1 VRLNCFVSA
10 FIDFIEMSSIL
21 SGILVPFD
29 EAFEKS
35 VSLTPSPE
43 ESYVGDVKQHL
54 NSPSYEIAF
63 RDHDFIH
70 SDAARPLRIQ
80 LEMEKPEWFMR
91 QAGIRSTI
99 IVFGSARFVS
109 QNRANRILEEANK
122 RLAAAP
128 NSENAQDAVAKA
140 KQHVKNSVHYELA
153 REFARLVSEETTADY
168 PPDYQGP
175 FDYVICTG
183 GGPGVME
190 AANRGAYDAGAM
202 SIGLNIKLPYE
213 QRPNPYTSPHLCFQ
227 FHYFNVRKLHFMLR
241 AKALV
246 AFPGGFGTFDE
257 LFEGLTLRQTERMQ
271 LIPIVLCGSE
281 FWKKCVN
288 FDYLVETGVINRDD
302 LELFHFTDSPQEAWN
317 MIKAF
322 YR

>member
-1 VRLNCFVSA
+1 MPDIV
-10 FIDFIEMSSIL
+10 
-21 SGILVPFD
+21 VPF
-29 EAFEKS
+29 EESFEKS
-35 VSLTPSPE
+35 VAYTFSPE
-43 ESYVGDVKQHL
+43 ESAISDVHSHT

-63 RDHDFIH
+63 RDHNYIL
-70 SDAARPLRIQ
+70 SDHARSSRIQ
-80 LEMEKPEWFMR
+80 LEMEKPEWFMQ

-109 QNRANRILEEANK
+109 HNRANRLLEEANK
-122 RLAAAP
+122 ELADAP
-128 NSENAQDAVAKA
+128 DSEQAQSAVVRAKGLLKTSVYYEQARSFARIVAK
-140 KQHVKNSVHYELA
+140 
-153 REFARLVSEETTADY
+153 ETTAQY

-175 FDYVICTG
+175 FDYVVCTG

-190 AANRGAYDAGAM
+190 AANRGAHEAGAQ

-241 AKALV
+241 AKAMV
-246 AFPGGFGTFDE
+246 CCPGGFGTFDE

-271 LIPIVLCGSE
+271 LIPIILLGTE
-281 FWKKCVN
+281 FWKTCVN
-288 FDYLVETGVINRDD
+288 FDYLAETGVIDRND
-302 LELFHFTDSPQEAWN
+302 LELFHITDSPQEAWN
-317 MIKAF
+317 VIKAF

>member
-1 VRLNCFVSA
+1 M
-10 FIDFIEMSSIL
+10 I
-21 SGILVPFD
+21 VPFD
-29 EAFEKS
+29 EAFDNT
-35 VSLTPSPE
+35 VSRDHLPD
-43 ESYVGDVKQHL
+43 ESCFGDVHSHL

-63 RDHDFIH
+63 RDLNFLR

-109 QNRANRILEEANK
+109 HNRAHRNLEEANTK
-122 RLAAAP
+122 IAHSP
-128 NSENAQDAVAKA
+128 DCEEAQDTVARA
-140 KQHVKNSVHYELA
+140 KQQVAMSIYYEQA
-153 REFARLVSEETTADY
+153 REFARIVSEETMAEY
-168 PPDYQGP
+168 PPDYPGP
-175 FDYVICTG
+175 YDYVICTG
-183 GGPGVME
+183 GGPGIME
-190 AANRGAYDAGAM
+190 AANRGADDAGAQ

-213 QRPNPYTSPHLCFQ
+213 QHPNPYTSPHLCFQ

-246 AFPGGFGTFDE
+246 ASPGGFGTFDE

-271 LIPIVLCGSE
+271 LIPIILLGTE

-288 FDYLVETGVINRDD
+288 FEYLVETGVINRDD
-302 LELFHFTDSPQEAWN
+302 LELFHFTDSPQEAWD

>member
-1 VRLNCFVSA
+1 
-10 FIDFIEMSSIL
+10 MSE
-21 SGILVPFD
+21 ILVPFA
-29 EAFEKS
+29 ESFEKS
-35 VSLTPSPE
+35 SACNFSPE
-43 ESYVGDVKQHL
+43 ESIISDGTLHTT
-54 NSPSYEIAF
+54 SPSYEIAYLDREF
-63 RDHDFIH
+63 VC
-70 SDAARPLRIQ
+70 SDAARSIRIQ
-80 LEMEKPEWFMR
+80 LEMDKPEWFMQ

-109 QNRANRILEEANK
+109 PNRARRHLEEANQK
-122 RLAAAP
+122 LAADP
-128 NSENAQDAVAKA
+128 KSEKAQDAVTKA
-140 KQHVKNSVHYELA
+140 KREVETSVYYEQA
-153 REFARLVSEETTADY
+153 RTFARIVSEETLEGY
-168 PPDYQGP
+168 PPNFQGP

-183 GGPGVME
+183 GGPGIME
-190 AANRGAYDAGAM
+190 AANRGAHDAGAM

-213 QRPNPYTSPHLCFQ
+213 QQPNPYMSPHLCFQ

-246 AFPGGFGTFDE
+246 ASPGGFGTFDE
-257 LFEGLTLRQTERMQ
+257 LFESLTLRQTERMQ
-271 LIPIVLCGSE
+271 LIPIILLGTE

-302 LELFHFTDSPQEAWN
+302 LELFHFTDSPQEAWD

>member
-1 VRLNCFVSA
+1 MT
-10 FIDFIEMSSIL
+10 D
-21 SGILVPFD
+21 ILVPFA
-29 EAFEKS
+29 ESFEKVS
-35 VSLTPSPE
+35 VPDSLSDDA
-43 ESYVGDVKQHL
+43 SVVDVNPHI

-63 RDHDFIH
+63 QDQNYISSNH
-70 SDAARPLRIQ
+70 ARSVRIQ
-80 LEMEKPEWFMR
+80 LEMEKPEWFMQ

-109 QNRANRILEEANK
+109 HNRAQRH
-122 RLAAAP
+122 LAAVSKELEDNP
-128 NSENAQDAVAKA
+128 QSEKAKDAVLKA
-140 KQHVKNSVHYELA
+140 KRQVETSIYYEQA
-153 REFARLVSEETTADY
+153 REFARIVSEETLAQY

-183 GGPGVME
+183 GGPGIME
-190 AANRGAYDAGAM
+190 AANRGAHDAGAQ
-202 SIGLNIKLPYE
+202 SIGLNIQLPYE
-213 QRPNPYTSPHLCFQ
+213 QHPNPYMSPHLCFQ

-246 AFPGGFGTFDE
+246 CSPGGFGTFDE

-271 LIPIVLCGSE
+271 LIPIILLGTE

-302 LELFHFTDSPQEAWN
+302 LELFHFTDSPQEAWDT
-317 MIKAF
+317 IKAF

>member
-1 VRLNCFVSA
+1 
-10 FIDFIEMSSIL
+10 MSK
-21 SGILVPFD
+21 ILVPFD
-29 EAFEKS
+29 ESFDTS
-35 VSLTPSPE
+35 VALDGSSE
-43 ESYVGDVKQHL
+43 ESAIGHIDAHI
-54 NSPSYEIAF
+54 NSPSYEIAYL
-63 RDHDFIH
+63 DQHYINSSH
-70 SDAARPLRIQ
+70 ARAVRMQ
-80 LEMEKPEWFMR
+80 LEMDKPEYFMQ

-109 QNRANRILEEANK
+109 RNRAHRLLEEANK
-122 RLAAAP
+122 KLAASP
-128 NSENAQDAVAKA
+128 NNEAALDAVTKA
-140 KQHVKNSVHYELA
+140 KRCVETSVYYEQA
-153 REFARLVSEETTADY
+153 REFARIAAEETTADY

-183 GGPGVME
+183 GGPGIME
-190 AANRGAYDAGAM
+190 AANRGAHEAGAI

-213 QRPNPYTSPHLCFQ
+213 QRPNPYLSPHLCFQ
-227 FHYFNVRKLHFMLR
+227 FHYFNVRKFHFMLR

-246 AFPGGFGTFDE
+246 AAPGGFGTFDE
-257 LFEGLTLRQTERMQ
+257 LFEGLILRQTERMQ
-271 LIPIVLCGSE
+271 LIPIILLGTA

-302 LELFHFTDSPQEAWN
+302 LELFHFTDSPREAWN

>member
-1 VRLNCFVSA
+1 
-10 FIDFIEMSSIL
+10 MSDV
-21 SGILVPFD
+21 LVPFA
-29 EAFEKS
+29 ESFEKS
-35 VSLTPSPE
+35 GSRIFSPE
-43 ESYVGDVKQHL
+43 ESMISDGKLHTS
-54 NSPSYEIAF
+54 SPSYEIAYLDREF
-63 RDHDFIH
+63 VC
-70 SDAARPLRIQ
+70 SDAARSMRIQ
-80 LEMEKPEWFMR
+80 LEMDKPEWFMQ

-109 QNRANRILEEANK
+109 SNRARRHLEEAK
-122 RLAAAP
+122 KILAANP
-128 NSENAQDAVAKA
+128 QSEEAKNAVTKA
-140 KQHVKNSVHYELA
+140 KREEETSVYYEQA
-153 REFARLVSEETTADY
+153 RTFARIVSEETLEGY

-175 FDYVICTG
+175 YDYVICTG
-183 GGPGVME
+183 GGPGIME
-190 AANRGAYDAGAM
+190 AANRGAHDAGAM

-213 QRPNPYTSPHLCFQ
+213 QRPNPYMSPHLCFQ

-246 AFPGGFGTFDE
+246 ASPGGFGTFDE

-271 LIPIVLCGSE
+271 LIPIILLGTK

-302 LELFHFTDSPQEAWN
+302 LELFHFTDSPQEAWDT
-317 MIKAF
+317 IKAF

>member
-1 VRLNCFVSA
+1 
-10 FIDFIEMSSIL
+10 MSE
-21 SGILVPFD
+21 ILVPFA
-29 EAFEKS
+29 ESFEKS
-35 VSLTPSPE
+35 KSRIFSPE
-43 ESYVGDVKQHL
+43 ESIISDGKLHTS
-54 NSPSYEIAF
+54 SPSYEIAYLDREF
-63 RDHDFIH
+63 VC
-70 SDAARPLRIQ
+70 SDTARSMRIQ
-80 LEMEKPEWFMR
+80 MEMDKPEWFMQ
-91 QAGIRSTI
+91 QAGIRSTV

-109 QNRANRILEEANK
+109 PNRARRHLEEANK
-122 RLAAAP
+122 ILAANP
-128 NSENAQDAVAKA
+128 KNEEAQDAVTKA
-140 KQHVKNSVHYELA
+140 KREVETSIYYEQA
-153 REFARLVSEETTADY
+153 RTFARIVSEETLEGY
-168 PPDYQGP
+168 PADYQGP

-183 GGPGVME
+183 GGPGIME
-190 AANRGAYDAGAM
+190 AANRGAHDAGAM

-246 AFPGGFGTFDE
+246 ASPGGFGTFDE

-271 LIPIVLCGSE
+271 LIPIILLGTE

-302 LELFHFTDSPQEAWN
+302 LELFHFTDSPQEAWDT
-317 MIKAF
+317 IKAF

>member
-1 VRLNCFVSA
+1 VP
-10 FIDFIEMSSIL
+10 EIL
-21 SGILVPFD
+21 TPFA
-29 EAFEKS
+29 ESFEK
-35 VSLTPSPE
+35 LTNIPFSPE
-43 ESYVGDVKQHL
+43 ESIVSDVKSHI

-63 RDHDFIH
+63 KDHDYIR
-70 SDAARPLRIQ
+70 SDHARSVRIQ
-80 LEMEKPEWFMR
+80 LEMEKPEYFMQ

-109 QNRANRILEEANK
+109 RNRAHRNLEEANK
-122 RLAAAP
+122 QFAASP
-128 NSENAQDAVAKA
+128 HSEAAKDELLKA
-140 KQHVKNSVHYELA
+140 KRQVETSIYYEQA
-153 REFARLVSEETTADY
+153 REFSRIVSEETMAQY

-183 GGPGVME
+183 GGPGIME
-190 AANRGAYDAGAM
+190 AANRGAHDAKAH
-202 SIGLNIKLPYE
+202 SIGLNIQLPYE

-227 FHYFNVRKLHFMLR
+227 FHYFNVRKLHFMIR

-246 AFPGGFGTFDE
+246 ASPGGFGTFDE

-271 LIPIVLCGSE
+271 TIPIILLGTE

-288 FDYLVETGVINRDD
+288 FDYLVETGVICRND